1 MKKLINILGCAIA
14 IALFLQACQNNN
26 TADSTKLATE
36 DAIGQPAAT
45 NPADLANPA
54 APTATTAEPPQN
66 AAGVWHYTC
75 PKGCAGGAGA
85 ASPCS
90 QCGTTLVHNQ
100 TYHGASQP
108 ATAPT
113 ITPADGAA
121 AAAPQGKNEPPQNAK
136 GVWHYTCPKGCAG
149 GSGAASPCPQC
160 GTTMTH
166 NTVYHQ

>member
-1 MKKLINILGCAIA
+1 MKKLAHFLGYAFVA
-14 IALFLQACQNNN
+14 TLSLQACQNNN
-26 TADSTKLATE
+26 SADSTKLATE
-36 DAIGQPAAT
+36 EAIGQPGAT
-45 NPADLANPA
+45 APADPA
-54 APTATTAEPPQN
+54 APAASNEPPQN

-75 PKGCAGGAGA
+75 PKGCTGGAGA

-108 ATAPT
+108 AAAPT
-113 ITPADGAA
+113 ATTTGGTT

-160 GTTMTH
+160 GTAMTH
-166 NTVYHQ
+166 NSVYHQ